1 MEAARIPIEDD
12 PTNEAVV
19 ELFNLTQKLSTEALT
34 AIAESLEDFEFVPAD
49 KEVLYEIRIYFADLD
64 EEILQFVTPQLSDE
78 LSMIIAKAVRFA
90 DSENNEEAKPKA
102 VAVQFDE
109 DEEHVDSPN
118 MESVKL
124 FMRDIGRVPLLGTF
138 EVEKALAI
146 RIESGDLAAKEQLIK
161 ANLRLVANI
170 ARNYPTTHM
179 SYLDRVQEGTLGL
192 IRAAEKYDYRKG
204 FKFSTYATWWIRQA
218 IARGM
223 ADKERTVRLPV
234 HVVEKLNKIKKAERE
249 LLNVTGKD
257 PTNEQIAERVG
268 MEVSEVYEISRA
280 AQAPVSLEKPVGDE
294 DGILSDIIEDKNV
307 VSPFEQAT
315 ENIKKEQLRKALG
328 KLQER
333 ERTVIEMRYG
343 LDDDTPST
351 LDEIGR
357 RLDLTRERVRQI
369 EKHALNRLQAL
380 PEAQKLKIAGG

>member
-1 MEAARIPIEDD
+1 MEAARLPVEDD

-19 ELFNLTQKLSTEALT
+19 ELLNLTQKLSAEALT
-34 AIAESLEDFEFVPAD
+34 AIVESHEDFEFGVAD
-49 KEVLYEIRIYFADLD
+49 KAALYEIRIYFVDLD
-64 EEILQFVTPQLSDE
+64 EEILQFVTSQLSDE
-78 LSMIIAKAVRFA
+78 VLMIIAKAARFA
-90 DSENNEEAKPKA
+90 DSENKDEEKPKA
-102 VAVQFDE
+102 VEVQFKI
-109 DEEHVDSPN
+109 DEEHIDNPN
-118 MESVKL
+118 TESVKL

-357 RLDLTRERVRQI
+357 RLDITRERVRQI